1 MTNRV
6 EFSGA
11 STKYNMTT
19 SARRMAFA
27 LPLLAGLV
35 FTSNALASP
44 CFSVDGTKVSVNQ
57 LFASDVKAQVVDLED
72 MPSVSTMASR
82 GSEGHNMIFMNI
94 KRDAAKKNVTSF
106 SAKIDDTTYEFPK
119 DACSKK

>member
-1 MTNRV
+1 MRNCV
-6 EFSGA
+6 EIQGA
-11 STKYNMTT
+11 STK
-19 SARRMAFA
+19 SAHWTRCA

-35 FTSNALASP
+35 FASNAFAAP

-57 LFASDVKAQVVDLED
+57 LFAGDVKAQTVDLED

-106 SAKIDDTTYEFPK
+106 SAKIDDKNYEFPK

>member
-1 MTNRV
+1 MRNRV
-6 EFSGA
+6 EFQGA
-11 STKYNMTT
+11 STSHIRTT
-19 SARRMAFA
+19 SAHWAGSA

-35 FTSNALASP
+35 FAGSALAAP

-57 LFASDVKAQVVDLED
+57 LFAGDVKAETVDFED

-94 KRDAAKKNVTSF
+94 KRDATKKNVTSF
-106 SAKIDDTTYEFPK
+106 SAKIDDKNYEFPK